1 MSDFWRLFFSIIIA
15 LPLTFLTLPAYS
27 SPILITQI
35 TAGDFLE
42 LGVDKMRRG
51 DYQEAIENF
60 NQVIALEKNLAVAYS
75 DRCLAYLQLQDYHQ
89 AIADC
94 TQAINFAPDNFE
106 AYLNRGVAYYRQRDY
121 SAAIVDHNRAVTLKP
136 SDFRA
141 YYNRGLARA
150 GDGKDSEAIL
160 DFNLALTQIPRI
172 SSLLLAD
179 IYNDRG
185 LAHFALQDIQA
196 AMLDFNLAIRLNAND
211 YRAYFNRA
219 CACGRNGDDFGA
231 VRDFSQVIRLNPSN
245 AQAYVNRGVAQYR
258 LGYHLGAMSG
268 DKLLRI
274 YADLQKASEYYGQ
287 QGKKVAYEKTL
298 DLLKNLRQQISSV
311 TEVALF

>member
-1 MSDFWRLFFSIIIA
+1 MSYLWRLFLSIVIA
-15 LPLTFLTLPAYS
+15 LPLTFLIPAHS
-27 SPILITQI
+27 APILINQI
-35 TAGDFLE
+35 TASDFLK

-51 DYQEAIENF
+51 NYQEAIENF
-60 NQVIALEKNLAVAYS
+60 NQAIALEKDFAVAYS

-89 AIADC
+89 AVTDC
-94 TQAINFAPDNFE
+94 TQAINFAPDNSE
-106 AYLNRGVAYYRQRDY
+106 AYLNRGVAHYRQGDY
-121 SAAIVDHNRAVTLKP
+121 PSAIIDLNRAVALKP

-150 GDGKDSEAIL
+150 GNGKDSEAIL
-160 DFNLALTQIPRI
+160 DFNLALTQIKRI
-172 SSLLLAD
+172 SSLILAD

-196 AMLDFNLAIRLNAND
+196 AMLDFNLAIRLNAKD

-219 CACGRNGDDFGA
+219 CACQTNGDSFGA

-245 AQAYVNRGVAQYR
+245 AQAYVNRGIAHYR
-258 LGYHLGAMSG
+258 LGYHLGA
-268 DKLLRI
+268 I
-274 YADLQKASEYYGQ
+274 ADLQKASEYYGQ

-298 DLLKNLRQQISSV
+298 GLLKSLRQQISSV
-311 TEVALF
+311 TEIALF